1 MDWGQKAKLAEELG
15 LGSASLLKHL
25 PAKELDYIC
34 NGIGPEWFPKLLRD
48 AVTKLHKSLEIA
60 ADIHDLRYWNGTGT
74 DDDFQDANK
83 EFRANGLKL
92 ADHYYGWYD
101 PRRYLGRRSAR
112 NFYHL
117 LELGGRVAYNRAIA
131 EREAHDGA

>member
-1 MDWGQKAKLAEELG
+1 MDWEQKAKLAEKLG

-101 PRRYLGRRSAR
+101 PRRYLARRSAR

-117 LELGGRVAYNRAIA
+117 LELGGRIAYNKAIA